1 MKDTYDVV
9 IIGGGPA
16 GLAAALGARENGAT
30 NILILERNNYLGGI
44 LNQCIHNGFGLHHFK
59 EELTGPEYA
68 ARFIDD
74 VQNVGIEV
82 FCGAMVLDIGQDRT
96 VRFINKETGYQ
107 AIQGKAIVLA
117 MGCRERPRGV
127 LGIPGARPAG
137 VFTAGAAQLY
147 MNIEGYQ
154 VGRRVII
161 LGSGDIGLIMARR
174 LTLEGVKVLG
184 VYELLPYSS
193 GLTRNIVQC
202 LEDYEIP
209 LYLSHTITEIRGDK
223 RVEQVV
229 INKVDE
235 KRMPVPGTEIV
246 IDCDTVLLSVG
257 LIPENEL
264 SRHAGVKIDA
274 RTSGPVVYEN
284 METSI
289 PGIFACGNVAHVHD
303 LVDFVSAEAI
313 KAGKAA
319 AACAARNGSDAG
331 EVIMMKNG
339 DGVGYVVP
347 QKIRPGNADKVTE
360 VFFRATAI
368 YKESVIEVKSGNEV
382 LASFKRE
389 HLAPGEME
397 KIVLL
402 KDALGKAKGEITVSV
417 VSSTMQAG
425 GASKFK
431 TVRPDGITEL
441 ICIVCP
447 KGCHLQVDP
456 GAGFAVTG
464 HTCARGEAYG
474 KQEIEH
480 PTRMITS
487 TVCIAGAEIPRMPVK
502 TDKPIPKDK
511 IFQAMATLNDLDV
524 NNPFKAGT
532 VVVADLC
539 GTGVNFISTRTL

>member
-1 MKDTYDVV
+1 MKDKYDVI

-16 GLAAALGARENGAT
+16 GLAAALGAREKGAKDV
-30 NILILERNNYLGGI
+30 LILERNNYLGGI

-68 ARFIDD
+68 ARFIAD
-74 VQNVGIEV
+74 VKKTDIEV
-82 FCGAMVLDIGQDRT
+82 FCGAMVLDIGADRT

-107 AIQGKAIVLA
+107 AIQGKAVVLA

-147 MNIEGYQ
+147 MNIEGHQ
-154 VGRRVII
+154 VGKRVVI

-174 LTLEGVKVLG
+174 LTLEGAKVLG
-184 VYELLPYSS
+184 VFELLPYSS

-202 LEDYEIP
+202 LEDYDIP
-209 LYLSHTITEIRGDK
+209 LSLSHTVTEIRGDK

-229 INKVDE
+229 INAVDE
-235 KRMPVPGTEIV
+235 KRLPIPGTEQV
-246 IDCDTVLLSVG
+246 IDCDTLLLSVG

-264 SRHAGVKIDA
+264 SRHAGVEIDA

-289 PGIFACGNVAHVHD
+289 PGVFACGNVAHVHD

-319 AACAARNGSDAG
+319 AVYAAAAGGSGGTTIA
-331 EVIMMKNG
+331 MKNG
-339 DGVGYVVP
+339 EGVGYVVP
-347 QKIRPGNADKVTE
+347 QKIRTENAEKVTE
-360 VFFRATAI
+360 VFFRATGI

-397 KIVLL
+397 KIILL

-417 VSSTMQAG
+417 VSSTRQAG

-431 TVRPDGITEL
+431 TVRPDGVVEL

-456 GAGFAVTG
+456 NKGFTVTG
-464 HTCARGEAYG
+464 HTCARGEDYG

-487 TVCIAGAEIPRMPVK
+487 TVCVGGAEIPRMPVK
-502 TDKPIPKDK
+502 TSRPIPKDK
-511 IFQAMATLNDLDV
+511 IFQAMTALDNLDV
-524 NNPFKAGT
+524 NAPFKAGT
-532 VVVADLC
+532 VVAPDLC
-539 GTGVNFISTRTL
+539 GTGVDFISTRTL